1 MATKDVAHAPIG
13 IQKKNSMVKKDP
25 ISKTET
31 SKRKKDILLAKST
44 FVAMHAFKISSKAD
58 NCSKLHLDTP

>member
-1 MATKDVAHAPIG
+1 MATKDVAHAHIG
-13 IQKKNSMVKKDP
+13 IQKKNSMVKKDV
-25 ISKTET
+25 
-31 SKRKKDILLAKST
+31 LLGKST